1 METDIA
7 HIRDVAVRSTLL
19 FSKDHVENAVE
30 EMAFKIESML
40 SGTNPL
46 CLTVMIGGLV
56 ATGSLLRRLH
66 FPMEIDYIHA
76 TRYKGK
82 TQGGEI
88 EWVATPRTNL
98 KNRTIL
104 LIDDILDGGQ
114 TLAEII
120 KYCKDKGASK
130 VYTAVL
136 ITKNKTRDANCLQKA
151 DFSALE
157 IEDRYIYGYGMDYQ
171 EFLRNAPGIF
181 AVPKEFE

>member
-19 FSKDHVENAVE
+19 FSKDAVENAVA
-30 EMAFKIESML
+30 EMAFKIESAL
-40 SGTNPL
+40 SGTDPL
-46 CLTVMIGGLV
+46 CLTVMIGGLI
-56 ATGSLLRRLH
+56 ATGTLLRRLH
-66 FPMEIDYIHA
+66 FPLEIDYIHA

-82 TQGGEI
+82 TRGGEI
-88 EWVATPRTNL
+88 EWLATPKTNL
-98 KNRTIL
+98 KNRTVL

-114 TLAEII
+114 TLAAI
-120 KYCKDKGASK
+120 KEYCESQGAKK

-136 ITKNKTRDANCLQKA
+136 ITKQKQRDPNSLQQA
-151 DFSALE
+151 DFSALS

-181 AVPKEFE
+181 AVPKDCE

>member
-19 FSKDHVENAVE
+19 FSKDEVENAVD
-30 EMAFKIESML
+30 EMAFKIESAL

-56 ATGSLLRRLH
+56 ATGTLLRRLH

-76 TRYKGK
+76 TRYKGA
-82 TQGGEI
+82 TRGGEI
-88 EWVATPRTNL
+88 EWVATPRAIL
-98 KNRTIL
+98 KNRTVL

-114 TLAEII
+114 TLAEIK
-120 KYCKDKGASK
+120 KYCLEQGAK
-130 VYTAVL
+130 EVLTAVL
-136 ITKNKTRDANCLQKA
+136 ITKKKDRGPECLQKA

-157 IEDRYIYGYGMDYQ
+157 IKDRFIYGYGMDYQ
-171 EFLRNAPGIF
+171 EYLRNAPGIF
-181 AVPKEFE
+181 AVPKELE